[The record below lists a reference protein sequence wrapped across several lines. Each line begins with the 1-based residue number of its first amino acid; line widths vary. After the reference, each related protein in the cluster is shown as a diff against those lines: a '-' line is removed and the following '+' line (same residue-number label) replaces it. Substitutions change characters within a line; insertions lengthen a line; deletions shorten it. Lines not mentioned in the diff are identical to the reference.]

1 MKITLCYTRGRG
13 HSFFPLAAA
22 VFSMKYCLC
31 CIREATHPIVR
42 LSDTSV
48 WIWEPRAT
56 CWLYQWT
63 SSCKFR
69 KVKGIDSQCRT
80 QSPCFFLFIWL
91 CEQMGH
97 ERTSE
102 FERTEDSSLTEGN
115 TCPPPVQKI
124 PPFEFSHVS
133 LACSLGKFCA
143 PYVISTVLLFLI
155 QCISGLGV

>member
-63 SSCKFR
+63 SSCRFR
-69 KVKGIDSQCRT
+69 EVKGIEGQCLT
-80 QSPCFFLFIWL
+80 QSPCFFLFIWW
-91 CEQMGH
+91 CEQMCH
-97 ERTSE
+97 EKNTRVW
-102 FERTEDSSLTEGN
+102 EDRMTILWLKEILVHLPARESH
-115 TCPPPVQKI
+115 
-124 PPFEFSHVS
+124 PFEFYHVS
-133 LACSLGKFCA
+133 LACSLGKLCTLVWFPWWC
-143 PYVISTVLLFLI
+143 YSKSRVSV
-155 QCISGLGV
+155 G